1 MQYFFITSNG
11 NLINYSQKMA
21 VMPIT
26 FELLFNYIVH
36 FFIQT
41 TLISNV
47 LQLEKICLLIKF
59 EQFPLKFVIHVRLLF
74 F

>member
-1 MQYFFITSNG
+1 MQYFFITCNG

-26 FELLFNYIVH
+26 FELLFNYFVH

-41 TLISNV
+41 TV
-47 LQLEKICLLIKF
+47 
-59 EQFPLKFVIHVRLLF
+59 
-74 F
+74 